1 MNKVTVQALMSSGSR
16 ILKLCGASAAL
27 VVIVVLLMSFKA
39 PSVRAGE
46 ESGHDRD
53 DSRIKIGFAIAPV
66 PLNLKGKDKELVGLG
81 SYIVNA
87 QADCNGCH
95 SQGPQTE
102 YTPTG
107 NPYTLSPPFSGKQQ
121 VNSATYLG
129 GGRDFGPYPGLA
141 HLYSRNLTPD
151 KTGRPAG
158 GLTYRQFY
166 TVLRTGKDYD
176 NLHPTCTGAPNG
188 ACIPA
193 PFNGALLQVMPW
205 PVQQH
210 MTDRDIHAI
219 YEYLSAIP
227 CIDTVVAG
235 APYLQNE
242 CK

>member
-1 MNKVTVQALMSSGSR
+1 MNKAVQTLLCSGRR
-16 ILKLCGASAAL
+16 ILKACGAAAGF
-27 VVIVVLLMSFKA
+27 VAIVVLLLSFKT
-39 PSVRAGE
+39 PSARAGE
-46 ESGHDRD
+46 GPDDES
-53 DSRIKIGFAIAPV
+53 SKIRIGYAIAPV
-66 PLNLKGKDKELVGLG
+66 PLNVEGKNRALVGLG

-95 SQGPQTE
+95 SAGPQTE

-107 NPYTLSPPFSGKQQ
+107 NPYLLSPPFSGKEKI
-121 VNSATYLG
+121 NPATYLG

-151 KTGRPAG
+151 KTGLAAG
-158 GLTYRQFY
+158 GMTYEEFH

-188 ACIPA
+188 ACVPP

-210 MTDRDIHAI
+210 MTDRDIRAI
-219 YEYLSAIP
+219 YEYLSSIP
-227 CIDTVVAG
+227 CINTVVAG
-235 APYLQNE
+235 APYLENE
-242 CK
+242 CP